1 MASEATI
8 VDASKG
14 GGVTTRRGRSCGWDL
29 RVAGRERIARVG
41 RGGGLFGRR
50 RERAVRQVVLGT
62 AGEANKTTQRVR
74 KESLPTDQLVKCCYS
89 ALLDESK
96 M

>member
-14 GGVTTRRGRSCGWDL
+14 GGVTTSCGWDL
-29 RVAGRERIARVG
+29 AGRERTARVG

-62 AGEANKTTQRVR
+62 AGEANKTTQRVK
-74 KESLPTDQLVKCCYS
+74 KESLPTDRIS
-89 ALLDESK
+89 W
-96 M
+96 